1 MRPAGTT
8 ALLDH
13 LVIAAR
19 TLDEGVQWCEA
30 TLGVTPGPGG
40 VHSLMGTH
48 NRLLNVASLAF
59 PLAYLEIIAI
69 DPERRPA
76 RTGKLHRWF
85 DLDDPMLQL
94 ALARGGPQLVHL
106 VARVSN
112 AAAAVHALAHMA
124 THIDRGHLIEASRD
138 TAAGRL
144 DWRITVRDDGQRLFY
159 GALPTLIQWG
169 PVHPIDTMPA
179 SGLQLL
185 GLAASHPR
193 VDSLR
198 SALEA
203 IGFDAMTLKQGPP
216 NLTATLT
223 TPRGVVTLESKGH

>member
-1 MRPAGTT
+1 MN

-19 TLDEGVQWCEA
+19 TLDEGRQWCEA
-30 TLGVTPGPGG
+30 TLGVLPGAGG
-40 VHSLMGTH
+40 KHPLMGTH
-48 NRLLNVASLAF
+48 NLLLNVASLGF

-69 DPERRPA
+69 DPDRRPTRA
-76 RTGKLHRWF
+76 GKLRRWF
-85 DLDDPMLQL
+85 DLDDAMLQL
-94 ALARGGPQLVHL
+94 ALARSGPQLVHL

-112 AAAAVHALAHMA
+112 AASAVHALERMA
-124 THIDRGHLIEASRD
+124 PHIDRGHLIEASRE

-144 DWRITVRDDGQRLFY
+144 DWRISVRDDGQRLFY

-169 PVHPIDTMPA
+169 SVHPVDTMPA
-179 SGLQLL
+179 SGLELI
-185 GLAASHPR
+185 GLAAVHPR

-198 SALEA
+198 SALDA
-203 IGFDAMTLKQGPP
+203 IGFDAMDLKQGPP
-216 NLTATLT
+216 NLIATLN

>member
-1 MRPAGTT
+1 MRHPGKT

-40 VHSLMGTH
+40 LHPLMGTH
-48 NRLLNVASLAF
+48 NRLLKVASLAF
-59 PLAYLEIIAI
+59 PQAYLEIIAI
-69 DPERRPA
+69 DPDRRPT

-94 ALARGGPQLVHL
+94 ALSRGGPQLIHL
-106 VARVSN
+106 VARVPN
-112 AAAAVHALAHMA
+112 AAETVHALAHMA
-124 THIDRGHLIEASRD
+124 THIDRGHLIEAARD
-138 TAAGRL
+138 TPAGRL

-169 PVHPIDTMPA
+169 PVHPVDTMPDA
-179 SGLQLL
+179 GLELV

-198 SALEA
+198 IALEA
-203 IGFDAMTLKQGPP
+203 IGFDAMSLRQGPP
-216 NLTATLT
+216 NLTATLN